1 MGKPIHARAALRLIE
16 AERRTVLHGVPTMFH
31 LLMRETT
38 FNPSRLR
45 TLRGGTIPGRSVSEA
60 LVDRVRGWC
69 GVDIAVRGPNVM
81 PGCAH
86 MPAENRRSCK
96 PDAFCLTGD
105 HGIIDENGNA
115 AVDDVCV
122 IGVPQDILGE
132 PVCACIAPVE
142 GVVITGEEV
151 KDFARETV
159 AEYTTPSS

>member
-1 MGKPIHARAALRLIE
+1 MGKPIRARGALRTIE
-16 AERRTVLHGVPTMFH
+16 AKRDTVLHGVPMMFH

-45 TLRGGTIPGRSVSEA
+45 TLRGGTIAGGSVSEA

-69 GVDIAVRGPNVM
+69 DVDVAVRGPNVM
-81 PGCAH
+81 PGCAR

-96 PDAFCLTGD
+96 PDAFYLTGD
-105 HGIIDENGNA
+105 HGIIDEAGNA
-115 AVDDVCV
+115 AVEDVCV
-122 IGVPQDILGE
+122 IGVPQEILGE

-151 KDFARETV
+151 KDIRPPHGCRV
-159 AEYTTPSS
+159 HTPSS